1 MILLDT
7 HVLVWM
13 SVDPGRLSKT
23 AIEAIQE
30 ARTKGSIY
38 ISDITLWEIALLAQ
52 RGRIRSAGTVDAF
65 IHGIA
70 LPMSVK
76 RITPAIASTAVQ
88 FPDEYPKDPADRL
101 IGATSI
107 VEQLPLVTAD
117 EKLRCSPLL
126 HTIW

>member
-1 MILLDT
+1 
-7 HVLVWM
+7 M

-52 RGRIRSAGTVDAF
+52 RGRIRSTGTVDAF

-76 RITPAIASTAVQ
+76 RITPAITSTAVQ

>member
-13 SVDPGRLSKT
+13 SLDPGRLSK
-23 AIEAIQE
+23 AGIAAVQD
-30 ARTKGSIY
+30 ARIKGGLY
-38 ISDITLWEIALLAQ
+38 ISDITLWEIALLVR
-52 RGRIRSAGTVDAF
+52 RGRIKISGTIDTF
-65 IHGIA
+65 IHEMS

-76 RITPAIASTAVQ
+76 RITPAIAIMAVQ

-107 VEQLPLVTAD
+107 VEQIPLVTAD
-117 EKLRCSPLL
+117 EKLRFSPLL
-126 HTIW
+126 QTIW